1 MKEELLKQIA
11 EYNKP
16 RKSPE
21 KACREYC
28 ADQSIPVSDR
38 WEIFRVAPNKDES
51 CIYELPNHKDIGLTM
66 DFSPYD
72 DFYME
77 RHETFDVIE
86 RIDEWQEE
94 TNDGVGGYTTEQ
106 IDKFKN
112 FYMVKY
118 LGEWEYDW

>member
-1 MKEELLKQIA
+1 MKEKLLKQIG

-28 ADQSIPVSDR
+28 ADQTIPVSDR
-38 WEIFRVAPNKDES
+38 WEIFRVAPNKGES
-51 CIYELPNHKDIGLTM
+51 CVYELPNSKDIGVRE
-66 DFSPYD
+66 FSPYD
-72 DFYME
+72 DFGMD
-77 RHETFDVIE
+77 RHEVFDVVE
-86 RIDEWQEE
+86 RIDDWQEE
-94 TNDGVGGYTTEQ
+94 TDDGFGKYTTEQ

-112 FYMVKY
+112 FYMCKY

>member
-1 MKEELLKQIA
+1 MKDKLLKEIA

-28 ADQSIPVSDR
+28 ADQSIPIADR
-38 WEIFRVAPNKDES
+38 WQVFRVAPDKEES
-51 CIYELPNHKDIGLTM
+51 CIYELPNAKDIGVRE
-66 DFSPYD
+66 FSPYD
-72 DFYME
+72 DFCME
-77 RHETFDVIE
+77 RHETFDVVE

-94 TNDGVGGYTTEQ
+94 TDDDLGKYTTEQ
-106 IDKFKN
+106 IDMFKN

-118 LGEWEYDW
+118 LGEWKYDW